1 MLGDELKRKAKP
13 HHPNTRNQ
21 SRKNIEER
29 ERTRKERREE
39 REKETDAYIDD
50 EELSSE

>member
-29 ERTRKERREE
+29 EDEKRKKGRKRK
-39 REKETDAYIDD
+39 RDRCIHR
-50 EELSSE
+50 